1 MCRRD
6 EGYPAGDERPA
17 SERPAVFVLPG
28 ILGSHLAVD
37 GKRVWLSMRVLGGLG
52 KLAYQANA
60 NNVQADGPIGMV
72 YDDLID
78 YLADSHEVIPFGF
91 DWRRPIEEEA
101 RRLGMARLHADA
113 STTARGFFQ
122 KRGFKILKQAEVDSR
137 GPSFASVR
145 MAKPLA

>member
-1 MCRRD
+1 MRGFAEFGANGQVEAIYVHADHQRK
-6 EGYPAGDERPA
+6 GIA
-17 SERPAVFVLPG
+17 SAL
-28 ILGSHLAVD
+28 L
-37 GKRVWLSMRVLGGLG
+37 
-52 KLAYQANA
+52 
-60 NNVQADGPIGMV
+60 VQ
-72 YDDLID
+72 
-78 YLADSHEVIPFGF
+78 
-91 DWRRPIEEEA
+91 IEEEA